1 MPVTIGRDVVVVLER
16 GRRNENL
23 LERFLADIETL
34 AGVEK
39 LVLNTSDRNTDSVFV
54 ALSDARVPLHVAAHP
69 VEKLDCG

>member
-23 LERFLADIETL
+23 LERFLADIEIL

-54 ALSDARVPLHVAAHP
+54 ALSDARVP
-69 VEKLDCG
+69 